1 MTLSGTG
8 VFQVYMCSES
18 LILRIRN
25 VNIQC
30 KLKIHVAISSNS
42 QPLLFTSVIFLPVSF
57 CFISLYICNHRIQLF
72 LALSLHKYAHIHRI
86 YMNTYNTYTLK
97 QEYISMHISTYM
109 CIYVKTQNSV
119 CSFHWE
125 KRRKCQCQLRLSRVL
140 VELNCSCLN
149 KTQYFTN
156 ISSSFFTTI
165 TLQDSVIYTLEIRK
179 LSITDKKQNHFRDQ
193 DHQYRNSIDSKDN
206 QL

>member
-109 CIYVKTQNSV
+109 CIYVDIEL
-119 CSFHWE
+119 C
-125 KRRKCQCQLRLSRVL
+125 LRFPLGEETKMLVL
-140 VELNCSCLN
+140 A
-149 KTQYFTN
+149 KAFKG
-156 ISSSFFTTI
+156 FG
-165 TLQDSVIYTLEIRK
+165 RA
-179 LSITDKKQNHFRDQ
+179 
-193 DHQYRNSIDSKDN
+193 
-206 QL
+206 